1 MTNKMETER
10 KSKKIALGIKDLLA
24 STFHSLLVVI
34 GVGLVVAT
42 LFTAWTPVGMLSTN
56 IGDRLSAV
64 LEGPE
69 PTQSDW
75 PTPTAR
81 PKPRI
86 GIVAGHT
93 GDENN
98 DPGAICPP
106 ELGGIHEVD
115 LNKAVADLVR
125 QYLLSEG
132 FDVDLLE
139 EFDPRL
145 NGYQALALVS
155 IHADSCEYI
164 NDQATGFKVSSAL
177 ASTYPE
183 KASRLTACLR
193 SRYGETTGL
202 TLHKSVTSDM
212 TSYHAFNEIDNE
224 TTAAIIEIGFMNLDR
239 QILTQQQDTIAQG
252 ITRGI
257 LCYIYNE
264 DTSPKATNEVTP

>member
-1 MTNKMETER
+1 METER
-10 KSKKIALGIKDLLA
+10 EERQTTGGIRRLFA
-24 STFHSLLVVI
+24 STIHSLLVVT

-56 IGDRLSAV
+56 IGDRISAV
-64 LEGPE
+64 LEPAE
-69 PTQSDW
+69 PTQSEW
-75 PTPTAR
+75 PTPTTR
-81 PKPRI
+81 PRPRI

-93 GDENN
+93 GDENR

-106 ELGGIHEVD
+106 ELGGIHEAD
-115 LNKAVADLVR
+115 LNKAVAGLVR
-125 QYLLSEG
+125 QYLSTEG

-177 ASTYPE
+177 ASTFPE

-193 SRYGETTGL
+193 SRYAETTGL
-202 TLHKSVTSDM
+202 TLHKSVTPDM
-212 TSYHAFNEIDNE
+212 TSYHAFNEIDQE

-239 QILTQQQDTIAQG
+239 QILTQNQDTIAQG
-252 ITRGI
+252 IARGI
-257 LCYIYNE
+257 LCFIHNE
-264 DTSPKATNEVTP
+264 DTSPKPTNETEP